1 MLQQF
6 SSLGSLLPSF
16 LPLFLATAL
25 AAQVEKTGPKATFEN
40 VAYGDHANQI
50 LDLWQAEV
58 DEPAP
63 LVVYI
68 HGGGFT
74 GGSHDKV
81 SYAKIQRYLDA
92 NIHFASVEY
101 RFLKHAY
108 FPAPHEDVVSALQ
121 FIRSKA
127 DDWGLDKSRI
137 AASGGSAGAQL
148 AAYLAW
154 GDDLA
159 DPENDDPIKRESTKL
174 KAVALNGAQ
183 STLDFDWWV
192 DNIPGYRLEFHSG
205 RRSDEY
211 SKVEERAIL
220 NEISI
225 INHIDEGDPPT
236 FMSYWMTPSSEIPNN
251 LRRAR
256 GWIIHHVNF
265 GLALEEK
272 LLQSDV
278 EVVLKYPG
286 ASPKFSSDV
295 DFLLHHLKK

>member
-6 SSLGSLLPSF
+6 SSLVSVLFTF
-16 LPLFLATAL
+16 LPLYLATAL

-40 VAYGDHANQI
+40 VAYGDHSNQI
-50 LDLWQAEV
+50 LDIWQAEV

-92 NIHFASVEY
+92 NIHFASLEY
-101 RFLKHAY
+101 RNLKQAY
-108 FPAPHEDVVSALQ
+108 FPAPHEDVASALQ
-121 FIRSKA
+121 FIRSRA
-127 DDWGLDKSRI
+127 DQWRLDKSRI

-159 DPENDDPIKRESTKL
+159 NPRSDNPRERESTKL
-174 KAVALNGAQ
+174 IAVAINGGQ
-183 STLDFDWWV
+183 SNLDTEWWV
-192 DNIPGYRLEFHSG
+192 DNIPGFRREFHNHYYPKDVSQI
-205 RRSDEY
+205 EI
-211 SKVEERAIL
+211 RAIV
-220 NEISI
+220 NELSI
-225 INHIDEGDPPT
+225 INHIDGGDPPT
-236 FMSYWMTPSSEIPNN
+236 FMSYGMSPSSQIPNN
-251 LRRAR
+251 LKRAK

-272 LLQSDV
+272 LLQSGV